1 MINEDTGL
9 RQHRSFTHQLSSTL
23 VSSTLTLLAIFA
35 TAAFCGAA
43 EGRVEK
49 TFDTTREPRVSLS
62 NLRGTV
68 LVRGWDKAQVHVTYT
83 IGSPRVEVDTEVLPA
98 SGAAEKVH
106 FMTHVLDPQA
116 SGDEAA
122 ANYTIEVPSNSNL
135 EIRNPQGSIRVEG
148 IQAQGSVESV
158 SANIA
163 IKDFSGH
170 LSVRSVGG
178 NIEILRPTGHVDAV
192 SVTGSLHFVSPAT
205 SVLRGST
212 TSGNIAFE
220 GDFTERGDYVLST
233 DSGDLD
239 VACPPRA
246 SFEVAATTQRGK
258 VLNTLNI
265 KPRHASASPRAEL
278 NSLMGT
284 SNTGRATVDLKSY
297 SGTIHIHPSD

>member
-1 MINEDTGL
+1 MNEDTRL
-9 RQHRSFTHQLSSTL
+9 RERRSITHQLSSTKL
-23 VSSTLTLLAIFA
+23 LGTLTLLAIFS
-35 TAAFCGAA
+35 AAPLFGAA

-49 TFDTTREPRVSLS
+49 TFDTTREPRVSLA
-62 NLRGTV
+62 NLRGAV
-68 LVRGWDKAQVHVTYT
+68 LVRGWDKAQVHVTYS
-83 IGSPRVEVDTEVLPA
+83 IGSPRVEVDTEVLPPT
-98 SGAAEKVH
+98 GAAEKVR
-106 FMTHVLDPQA
+106 FTTHVLDPQA
-116 SGDEAA
+116 SGNEES

-178 NIEILRPTGHVDAV
+178 NIEILRPSGHVEAV
-192 SVTGSLHFVSPAT
+192 SITGSLHFVSPAT
-205 SVLRGST
+205 LMLRGST
-212 TSGNIAFE
+212 TSGNILFE
-220 GDFTERGDYVLST
+220 GDFTERGDYALST
-233 DSGDLD
+233 YSGDLD

-265 KPRHASASPRAEL
+265 KPRHSSASPRADM

-284 SNTGRATVDLKSY
+284 NNTGRATVDLKSY
-297 SGTIHIHPSD
+297 SGTIRIHPTD